1 MITNWFDDDP
11 LFNRYYPYDAG
22 YRYYF
27 EHEWVSRFSAMN
39 NYLSF

>member
-11 LFNRYYPYDAG
+11 LFNRYYPYDAD

-27 EHEWVSRFSAMN
+27 EHE
-39 NYLSF
+39 